1 MAGGTAAVRERGR
14 ELPTPTTCH
23 ARCASTPDVSAF
35 NTLLAAALVVVNLA
49 AVGAAV
55 TARAE
60 SAARLR
66 AWARGL
72 VASSLGMFAI
82 AVVAGTYI
90 AIASPALEDEPTA
103 RAPLLAQA
111 ISEAMNGVAMAIV
124 GVVLP
129 LLVALAFGLRASRK
143 ASSEG

>member
-1 MAGGTAAVRERGR
+1 MADGTAAARVHVREP
-14 ELPTPTTCH
+14 PTPSTRH

-35 NTLLAAALVVVNLA
+35 NTLLAVALVVVNLA

>member
-1 MAGGTAAVRERGR
+1 M
-14 ELPTPTTCH
+14 
-23 ARCASTPDVSAF
+23 SAF
-35 NTLLAAALVVVNLA
+35 NTLLAVALVVVNLA

-66 AWARGL
+66 AWARAFTASALGL
-72 VASSLGMFAI
+72 IVLPVMRWIVI
-82 AVVAGTYI
+82 AVGTT
-90 AIASPALEDEPTA
+90 SLEPEPSN
-103 RAPLLAQA
+103 RAALLAQS

-124 GVVLP
+124 GAVLP

-143 ASSEG
+143 PSAER

>member
-1 MAGGTAAVRERGR
+1 M
-14 ELPTPTTCH
+14 
-23 ARCASTPDVSAF
+23 SAF
-35 NTLLAAALVVVNLA
+35 NTLLAVALVVVNLA